1 MILLLSVSTWKT
13 QILKIYVVR
22 SKNLRLGVIL
32 TYDEL

>member
-1 MILLLSVSTWKT
+1 MTLLLSPSIWKT
-13 QILKIYVVR
+13 QILKIYVVG